1 MAHQRN
7 PSSVANLTHRF
18 CSNPVRAA
26 YIVSLESQISSL
38 RDELASVYKTQ
49 NQNTQRLLSMT
60 ETLRE
65 KEEFSRIEAENMR
78 RLQEEAA
85 ILARKVE
92 QHNELMSEKDRTAQ
106 ILHDEIN
113 TLQLELG
120 QIEERNAI
128 LVKDNAKLLQRW
140 LDAKQEEVNKMNEVN
155 EFYQDMRSKRVVPE
169 SASPTG
175 AGGGTSDQANG
186 KPARLSGNDQLNGTA
201 STAKTTDG
209 TTSSGENSLSLTPNG

>member
-1 MAHQRN
+1 M
-7 PSSVANLTHRF
+7 VVKLTHRLQ
-18 CSNPVRAA
+18 SNPVRAA

-78 RLQEEAA
+78 KLQEEAA

-92 QHNELMSEKDRTAQ
+92 QHNELMTEKDRTAQ

-120 QIEERNAI
+120 QIEERNAM

-140 LDAKQEEVNKMNEVN
+140 LDTKQEEVNKMNEAN
-155 EFYQDMRSKRVVPE
+155 EFYQGMRSNRDQVTTE
-169 SASPTG
+169 SISPTG
-175 AGGGTSDQANG
+175 VSGSGTFEPTNG
-186 KPARLSGNDQLNGTA
+186 TPARLSGNDQLNGTT

>member
-1 MAHQRN
+1 
-7 PSSVANLTHRF
+7 
-18 CSNPVRAA
+18 
-26 YIVSLESQISSL
+26 
-38 RDELASVYKTQ
+38 
-49 NQNTQRLLSMT
+49 MT

-92 QHNELMSEKDRTAQ
+92 QHNELMAEKDRTAQ

-140 LDAKQEEVNKMNEVN
+140 LDAKQEEVNKMNEAN
-155 EFYQDMRSKRVVPE
+155 EFYQGMRSKQERVATD
-169 SASPTG
+169 STSPTG
-175 AGGGTSDQANG
+175 VSGNGTGTSDQTDG
-186 KPARLSGNDQLNGTA
+186 GPTHLSGNDQLNGTA

>member
-1 MAHQRN
+1 
-7 PSSVANLTHRF
+7 
-18 CSNPVRAA
+18 
-26 YIVSLESQISSL
+26 
-38 RDELASVYKTQ
+38 
-49 NQNTQRLLSMT
+49 MT

-65 KEEFSRIEAENMR
+65 KEEFSRIEAESTR
-78 RLQEEAA
+78 KLQEDAA
-85 ILARKVE
+85 VLARKVE
-92 QHNELMSEKDRTAQ
+92 QHNELMAEKDRTAQ

-140 LDAKQEEVNKMNEVN
+140 LDAKQEEVNKMNEAN
-155 EFYQDMRSKRVVPE
+155 EFYRDMRSKQDHGAAE
-169 SASPTG
+169 SVSPVGTG
-175 AGGGTSDQANG
+175 GGGTSDQANG
-186 KPARLSGNDQLNGTA
+186 TPARLSGNDQLNGTA

>member
-1 MAHQRN
+1 
-7 PSSVANLTHRF
+7 
-18 CSNPVRAA
+18 
-26 YIVSLESQISSL
+26 
-38 RDELASVYKTQ
+38 
-49 NQNTQRLLSMT
+49 MT

-65 KEEFSRIEAENMR
+65 KEEFSRIEAENTR

-85 ILARKVE
+85 VLARKVE
-92 QHNELMSEKDRTAQ
+92 QHNELMAEKDRTAQ

-155 EFYQDMRSKRVVPE
+155 EFYQDMRSERERVVTGTE
-169 SASPTG
+169 STSPTG
-175 AGGGTSDQANG
+175 ASGSGTFEPPNG
-186 KPARLSGNDQLNGTA
+186 TPTRLSGNDQLNGTT

-209 TTSSGENSLSLTPNG
+209 TTSSGENSLSLTQNG

>member
-1 MAHQRN
+1 M
-7 PSSVANLTHRF
+7 
-18 CSNPVRAA
+18 
-26 YIVSLESQISSL
+26 
-38 RDELASVYKTQ
+38 YKTQ

-78 RLQEEAA
+78 RLQEEAS

-155 EFYQDMRSKRVVPE
+155 EFYQDMRTKQDRVVTE

-175 AGGGTSDQANG
+175 GGTGTSDQANG

-201 STAKTTDG
+201 STVKTTDG

>member
-1 MAHQRN
+1 
-7 PSSVANLTHRF
+7 
-18 CSNPVRAA
+18 
-26 YIVSLESQISSL
+26 
-38 RDELASVYKTQ
+38 
-49 NQNTQRLLSMT
+49 MT

-78 RLQEEAA
+78 RLQEEAS

-120 QIEERNAI
+120 QIEERNSI

-155 EFYQDMRSKRVVPE
+155 EFYQGMRSKREQVATE

-175 AGGGTSDQANG
+175 ASGSGISDQTNG
-186 KPARLSGNDQLNGTA
+186 KPTPLSGNDQLNGTA
-201 STAKTTDG
+201 SIAKTTDG